1 MRFKVAI
8 KSPLG
13 MSIFRRLFA
22 PPERKVL
29 AIMDPFTRAALL
41 LVPRDRYEND
51 EVHKKRVLVFLFGAL
66 DALIQAERI
75 TGDAMSETLSLY
87 LMLAFPTMSESEVKN
102 TVNFLADAS
111 ADPAWIPIMQ
121 RGGQTM
127 VDWSRGDSTAPARL
141 VKIVQHGLDDF

>member
-1 MRFKVAI
+1 
-8 KSPLG
+8 

-66 DALIQAERI
+66 
-75 TGDAMSETLSLY
+75 
-87 LMLAFPTMSESEVKN
+87 SESEVKN

>member
-1 MRFKVAI
+1 
-8 KSPLG
+8 

-121 RGGQTM
+121 RRQYGTGAA
-127 VDWSRGDSTAPARL
+127 S
-141 VKIVQHGLDDF
+141 